1 LGSNNG
7 RELTMKS
14 SVVKKQK
21 GKKRKIMKVKENV
34 DHVEFIEDQMI
45 NQALELDRKRKQEYI
60 I

>member
-1 LGSNNG
+1 
-7 RELTMKS
+7 
-14 SVVKKQK
+14 
-21 GKKRKIMKVKENV
+21 MKVKENV